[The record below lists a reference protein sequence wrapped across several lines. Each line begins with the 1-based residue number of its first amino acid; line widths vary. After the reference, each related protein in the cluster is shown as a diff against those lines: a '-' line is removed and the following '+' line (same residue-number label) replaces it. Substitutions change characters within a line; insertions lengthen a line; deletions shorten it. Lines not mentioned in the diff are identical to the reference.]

1 MSAESVASQL
11 QRIADDAIAQVMP
24 DTQEQI
30 LADLAVK
37 KALREA
43 ADVIVDRYMPMCV
56 CPVHGGYDVADVVK
70 RIAAM
75 LNDKADRVGK

>member
-11 QRIADDAIAQVMP
+11 QQIADDAIAQAMA

-43 ADVIVDRYMPMCV
+43 ADVIVDRYTPMCV